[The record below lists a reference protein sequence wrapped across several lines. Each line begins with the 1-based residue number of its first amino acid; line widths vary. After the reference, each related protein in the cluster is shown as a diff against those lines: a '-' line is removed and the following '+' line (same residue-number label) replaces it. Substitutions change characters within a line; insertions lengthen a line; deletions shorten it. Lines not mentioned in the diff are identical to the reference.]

1 MNFYLLINQSICMKK
16 FLLSA
21 VATTFL
27 VAALIPAAQAAN
39 PVTSQFEVSVLL
51 AAQCIANNSGS
62 QTVDFG
68 TYTAF
73 GAVKTASAVL
83 TFNCTRG
90 LATPTFSFD
99 TANGLANGDGVVA
112 GLNYSLSTVTT
123 TTLGNP
129 ATAGTTNGSAAVRTV
144 TISGTMPSGQA
155 GQCLATSPAPGARLV
170 QLPPLLNQAFSS
182 RCALWHG
189 HFALH
194 IDASRTGLSF
204 KRHSGMAVAI
214 P

>member
-1 MNFYLLINQSICMKK
+1 MKK

-21 VATTFL
+21 IAATSL
-27 VAALIPAAQAAN
+27 VTALIPAAQAAN
-39 PVTSQFEVSVLL
+39 PVTSQFDVSVLL

-112 GLNYSLSTVTT
+112 GLNYSLSTTAVPTT
-123 TTLGNP
+123 TTAGNP
-129 ATAGTTNGSAAVRTV
+129 ATPGTTNGSAAVRTV
-144 TISGTMPSGQA
+144 TISGTMPAGQA
-155 GQCLATSPAPGARLV
+155 GQCLNTSSLAAACDTLAEKV
-170 QLPPLLNQAFSS
+170 T
-182 RCALWHG
+182 
-189 HFALH
+189 
-194 IDASRTGLSF
+194 RTL
-204 KRHSGMAVAI
+204 MVAY
-214 P
+214 